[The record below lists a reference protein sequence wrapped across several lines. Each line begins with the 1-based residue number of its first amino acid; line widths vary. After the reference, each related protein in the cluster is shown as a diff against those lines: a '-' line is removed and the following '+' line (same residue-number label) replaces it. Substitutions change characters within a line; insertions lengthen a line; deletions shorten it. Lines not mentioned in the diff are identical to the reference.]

1 MFKSE
6 TEMIKM
12 TDCNSICVDRIDAL
26 KKYGISRI
34 SVAIGVFDGVHAG
47 HRRLLAQ
54 LCEIADRTASTP
66 VAVTFSPHPRQI
78 LQPDS
83 APALLLPN
91 DEKIRRLTEHGVQA
105 IVTIPFTAEFAAQEP
120 EDFIADCL
128 KSDGITLCGVCVG
141 KNWRFG
147 AGGRGNAGLLT
158 ELAGR
163 HGFTFSPVAE
173 VEIEGETVSSSSIRA
188 AAAAGDL
195 AKATRFLCAPYAIY
209 GSVIHGEHVAST
221 RLHTPTANLELH
233 AGVLPPNG
241 VYAALVHLEN
251 HPYKAVI
258 NIGSAP
264 TFDSYG
270 KKDLI
275 RVEAHLLNSDM
286 EIYGKNIAIEP
297 VRFLRQEKRFASP
310 EELKEQIRKDIE
322 HTAVALAGK
331 EKRYAN

>member
-1 MFKSE
+1 
-6 TEMIKM
+6 M
-12 TDCNSICVDRIDAL
+12 TDKNIICVDRIDAL
-26 KKYGISRI
+26 KEYGISRI

-47 HRRLLAQ
+47 HRKLLAQ
-54 LCEIADRTASTP
+54 LREIADRTASTP

-78 LQPDS
+78 LQPET

-91 DEKIRRLTEHGVQA
+91 DEKIRRLTDHGAQA
-105 IVTIPFTAEFAAQEP
+105 IVTIPFTHDFAAKEP

-141 KNWRFG
+141 KKWRFG

-158 ELAGR
+158 ELANR
-163 HGFTFSPVAE
+163 HNFTFSPVDE
-173 VEIEGETVSSSSIRA
+173 VEIEGETVSSSAIRA

-195 AKATRFLCAPYAIY
+195 EKATRFLCAPYAIY

-221 RLHTPTANLELH
+221 KLHTPTANLDLQ

-241 VYAALVHLEN
+241 VYAALVLLEN

-270 KKDLI
+270 KKNLV
-275 RVEAHLLNSDM
+275 RVEAHLLDSDL
-286 EIYGKNIAIEP
+286 ELYGKNIAIEP
-297 VRFLRQEKRFASP
+297 VRFLRLEQRFASP

-322 HTAVALAGK
+322 HTAAALAGK
-331 EKRYAN
+331 EKIHDN

>member
-1 MFKSE
+1 
-6 TEMIKM
+6 M
-12 TDCNSICVDRIDAL
+12 TDRSTICVEQIDAL

-47 HRRLLAQ
+47 HRKLLTQ

-78 LQPDS
+78 LQPES

-91 DEKIRRLTEHGVQA
+91 DEKIRRLTENGARA
-105 IVTIPFTAEFAAQEP
+105 IVTIPFTRDFAAKAP

-141 KNWRFG
+141 KKWRFG
-147 AGGRGNAGLLT
+147 AGGRGNARLLT
-158 ELAGR
+158 ELASR
-163 HGFTFSPVAE
+163 HNFTFSPVDE
-173 VEIEGETVSSSSIRA
+173 VEIGGETVSSSSIRA

-195 AKATRFLCAPYAIY
+195 EKAARFLCAPHAIY

-221 RLHTPTANLELH
+221 KLQTPTANLDLQ

-241 VYAALVHLEN
+241 VYAARVHLEGKQYN
-251 HPYKAVI
+251 AVV

-270 KKDLI
+270 KKDLV
-275 RVEAHLLNSDM
+275 RVEAHLLNSNV
-286 EIYGKNIAIEP
+286 ELYGKNITIEP
-297 VRFLRQEKRFASP
+297 VRFLRQEQCFASP
-310 EELKEQIRKDIE
+310 DELKEQIRKDIV
-322 HTAVALAGK
+322 HTTAALAEK
-331 EKRYAN
+331 EKMNAD